1 MNPNKRSAVI
11 AGNWKMNLT
20 RPQAKALIE
29 EIKPLVAG
37 AACGVV
43 LCVPYTDLETALS
56 AAAGSNIKI
65 GAQNCHWEES
75 GAFTG
80 EISPAMLTELGAEYV
95 ILGHSERR
103 QYFGDTDETVNKR
116 LLAALEAGLRVIL
129 CVGETLS
136 QR

>member
-75 GAFTG
+75 GAFVG
-80 EISPAMLTELGAEYV
+80 SV
-95 ILGHSERR
+95 R
-103 QYFGDTDETVNKR
+103 
-116 LLAALEAGLRVIL
+116 
-129 CVGETLS
+129 CV
-136 QR
+136 